1 MKKLISR
8 RNFLKVCA
16 LAGSAA
22 ALSACG
28 GGKSTGSSNSAA
40 AAVDTTG
47 AVEFPLSEKVTF
59 TGMTSFPVGSEP
71 EPNNR
76 TIFKRLEEQ
85 TNVHIDWTAIQSD
98 QWSDKITLN
107 MSNPNTLTDFVFT
120 ADFTDSNL
128 LRYADQGVILN
139 LEDYIDNNMPNL
151 QKVFEQYPEYR
162 TICTDIEGHIWPLP
176 WIEQLGAEK
185 TAIQTIGNMSFI
197 NTKWLNFLGLS
208 MPTTVDALVKY
219 MLEKNPDICE
229 TTGSVNP
236 VVCECNDC
244 GLNDIRGLHVTEQ
257 HVFAALADCKAD
269 FAEGAVG
276 AGRGMRCHGLKGGI
290 GSASRVVELDGKP
303 YTMGA
308 LVLSNHA
315 LFDDLIVAGTPI
327 HTLLNNSIPPHEDK
341 GSIITVLATDIPL
354 SERQLRRLCR
364 RALVGLSRTGSYCGN
379 GSGEIVIA
387 FTTAN
392 RVPHYSEK
400 ALLPMTLLHDDAI
413 NPLFRAVAECVEES
427 VLSSLLHAE
436 TVTGNH
442 GQTFRSLT
450 ELLKKRA

>member
-1 MKKLISR
+1 MADGVVQTGVTALLPHQGDI
-8 RNFLKVCA
+8 FHEKV
-16 LAGSAA
+16 LAASYVINGF
-22 ALSACG
+22 
-28 GGKSTGSSNSAA
+28 GK
-40 AAVDTTG
+40 TTG
-47 AVEFPLSEKVTF
+47 LVQIDELGTLETPILF
-59 TGMTSFPVGSEP
+59 T
-71 EPNNR
+71 
-76 TIFKRLEEQ
+76 
-85 TNVHIDWTAIQSD
+85 
-98 QWSDKITLN
+98 
-107 MSNPNTLTDFVFT
+107 NTLSVGT
-120 ADFTDSNL
+120 A
-128 LRYADQGVILN
+128 
-139 LEDYIDNNMPNL
+139 
-151 QKVFEQYPEYR
+151 
-162 TICTDIEGHIWPLP
+162 
-176 WIEQLGAEK
+176 
-185 TAIQTIGNMSFI
+185 QT
-197 NTKWLNFLGLS
+197 
-208 MPTTVDALVKY
+208 ALVKY

-392 RVPHYSEK
+392 RVP
-400 ALLPMTLLHDDAI
+400 MTLKR
-413 NPLFRAVAECVEES
+413 P
-427 VLSSLLHAE
+427 SSLADAPRRRHQPALPRGGRVRGGKRPEQSASRRDRDRLPWPHGAVPDGAAE
-436 TVTGNH
+436 PVKNREALKMLPG
-442 GQTFRSLT
+442 FSLNPVKNYDILN
-450 ELLKKRA
+450 LLLLQQGTAHTAGGWPTLPERG

>member
-1 MKKLISR
+1 MGIAGNEWGFQVGKLPKGALDKISDVPGVTVGHCTLADGVVQTGVTALLPHPGDI
-8 RNFLKVCA
+8 FHEKV
-16 LAGSAA
+16 LAASHVINGF
-22 ALSACG
+22 
-28 GGKSTGSSNSAA
+28 GK
-40 AAVDTTG
+40 TTG
-47 AVEFPLSEKVTF
+47 LVQIDELGTLETPILF
-59 TGMTSFPVGSEP
+59 T
-71 EPNNR
+71 
-76 TIFKRLEEQ
+76 
-85 TNVHIDWTAIQSD
+85 
-98 QWSDKITLN
+98 
-107 MSNPNTLTDFVFT
+107 NTLSVGT
-120 ADFTDSNL
+120 A
-128 LRYADQGVILN
+128 
-139 LEDYIDNNMPNL
+139 
-151 QKVFEQYPEYR
+151 
-162 TICTDIEGHIWPLP
+162 
-176 WIEQLGAEK
+176 
-185 TAIQTIGNMSFI
+185 QT
-197 NTKWLNFLGLS
+197 
-208 MPTTVDALVKY
+208 ALVKY

-290 GSASRVVELDGKP
+290 GSASRVVELDCKQ
-303 YTMGA
+303 YTIGA

-315 LFDDLIVAGTPI
+315 LFDDLIVAGKPI
-327 HTLLNNSIPPHEDK
+327 HTLLDDSIPPHEDK

-354 SERQLRRLCR
+354 SERQLRRLCH

-392 RVPHYSEK
+392 RVPHYSDK

-436 TVTGNH
+436 TVTGSH
-442 GQTFRSLT
+442 GRTFRSLT
-450 ELLKKRA
+450 ELLRRDV